1 MTLYLSLFAC
11 FDCAIHLV
19 FVFMRIKPRSL
30 HNNLCNMYNNY
41 ENGQIEPDLKWFLK
55 RINLIN
61 KDHHLAIVRNY
72 QTDPVGNYKF
82 TIYLSHILLE
92 LGTQHYMIATQIGN
106 YYQFKRLLLFFFRLF
121 LFYSSSILLICWSEN
136 YFKPR
141 YDCHFGVTYFSLL
154 HGILM
159 MFNLMARVE
168 NTLKQALLY
177 AKIHRQSL

>member
-1 MTLYLSLFAC
+1 MTLYFSLFAC

-82 TIYLSHILLE
+82 IIYLSHILIE
-92 LGTQHYMIATQIGN
+92 LGTQHFMITTQIGN
-106 YYQFKRLLLFFFRLF
+106 YYQFKRLLLFFFPIIFILFFTHFVNLLKRKLLQTSIRLPF
-121 LFYSSSILLICWSEN
+121 WCYLFFSFAWHFNDVQFNGQSWKHSQVSTLICKN
-136 YFKPR
+136 P
-141 YDCHFGVTYFSLL
+141 
-154 HGILM
+154 
-159 MFNLMARVE
+159 
-168 NTLKQALLY
+168 
-177 AKIHRQSL
+177 